1 MLAVAGETAMA
12 VNVFAT
18 AATVSV
24 ALPLMPSRVA
34 VTVVEPAATAVA
46 SPDGLMEATFGSA
59 SVQRADAVTFAVEPS
74 L

>member
-1 MLAVAGETAMA
+1 MLAVPGEMA
-12 VNVFAT
+12 IAVRVFDG

-24 ALPLMPSRVA
+24 AFPAMVSRVA

-46 SPDGLMEATFGSA
+46 LPAEVMVATFA
-59 SVQRADAVTFAVEPS
+59 FVSVQLAVAVTSAVEPS